1 MVWQWNSTSEYLD
14 FIQDVI
20 DYCQIICR
28 YCYYYGLL
36 FSLFLNF
43 VLNWKLGGEIEWSL
57 GEQLNFL
64 HIKTVQG
71 WSSHLWNV
79 LWIWKT
85 RKLME
90 AAIAFCFETI
100 ARSQIE
106 HKLKKAGDQ
115 RLFYW
120 IFDNLSLWS
129 IYRERQLIFRRGIW
143 IGMVLRSL
151 DEGHKQDIGYS
162 WGIQRK
168 YYYAHHGT
176 SILQISICLMFRL
189 QKGNRSTEWLD
200 CLR

>member
-14 FIQDVI
+14 LIQDII
-20 DYCQIICR
+20 DYCQIICH

-57 GEQLNFL
+57 EQLNFL
-64 HIKTVQG
+64 HLKSVQG

-90 AAIAFCFETI
+90 TAIAFCFKTK

-106 HKLKKAGDQ
+106 HKKKAGDQ

-129 IYRERQLIFRRGIW
+129 IYQERELIFRRGIW

-151 DEGHKQDIGYS
+151 DEGGKQDLGYS

-168 YYYAHHGT
+168 YRYANHGT
-176 SILQISICLMFRL
+176 SIVQRSICLMFRL
-189 QKGNRSTEWLD
+189 QKGNCSTEWLD